1 MAGQLIAVKLE
12 EGSRTLCNHREKHKH
27 MLREKPSVSQLI
39 VSSNPALFYV
49 TERACSDLSL
59 SFDSSRYEKESTFK
73 VFNRMDRKYINNINS
88 FVAKRSA
95 VRKCGN
101 AYYAMQK
108 EKFRFTFTANDKR
121 QI

>member
-1 MAGQLIAVKLE
+1 
-12 EGSRTLCNHREKHKH
+12 
-27 MLREKPSVSQLI
+27 
-39 VSSNPALFYV
+39 
-49 TERACSDLSL
+49 
-59 SFDSSRYEKESTFK
+59 
-73 VFNRMDRKYINNINS
+73 MDRKYINNINS

-121 QI
+121 QIQTDHFTNKE

>member
-1 MAGQLIAVKLE
+1 MQLNALAQIFDCL
-12 EGSRTLCNHREKHKH
+12 SIHRGTK
-27 MLREKPSVSQLI
+27 R
-39 VSSNPALFYV
+39 
-49 TERACSDLSL
+49 
-59 SFDSSRYEKESTFK
+59 KEHLKS
-73 VFNRMDRKYINNINS
+73 FNRMDRKYINNINS

>member
-1 MAGQLIAVKLE
+1 
-12 EGSRTLCNHREKHKH
+12 

-49 TERACSDLSL
+49 TERACSDLCL
-59 SFDSSRYEKESTFK
+59 SFDSSRYERERTFLK
-73 VFNRMDRKYINNINS
+73 SLLTGWTGNINNINS